1 MTSIKREALR
11 PSGCN
16 VSWANRERNQAACAR
31 TADATNFLRSRPAP
45 PRKTIKLL
53 PSAVYVG
60 LGLATMLPMT
70 QHVNRP
76 RVVVIGAGFAGLN
89 AAKALSGAPV
99 QVTLV
104 DRKNHH
110 TFQPLLY
117 QVALAVLSPA
127 EIASPVRTVLR
138 RAPNVEVILGE
149 VTGFD
154 LQKRLV
160 RVEGLELPYDYLVV
174 AAGATHAYFGHPE
187 WEQFAPGLKT
197 LEDAIEIRRR
207 VLLAFETAERDVITQ
222 GSSPPLNFV
231 VVGAGPTGVELAG
244 AISDIA
250 GRHLRK
256 EFRAID
262 PRQARIILLEG
273 GPRVLP
279 SYPEDLSASA
289 ERQLKEMGVEVR
301 TSAMVTNIEPG
312 VVSVGKEKILASVIL
327 WGAGVAA
334 SSLGKMLGVP
344 TDKAG
349 RVVVEPDLTV
359 PGHAEVFVAGDL
371 ASAQRKNGQPVPGV
385 APAAIQMGKF
395 AARQIR
401 RTLAG
406 QPREQFEYL
415 DKGSLATIG
424 RSHAVADIGKL
435 HISGYFAWLAWL
447 FVHLLFLIGFRNRLF
462 VMIEWAW
469 AYFTYNHGARLIT
482 EPGEK
487 GSADP
492 PRAKTG

>member
-1 MTSIKREALR
+1 
-11 PSGCN
+11 
-16 VSWANRERNQAACAR
+16 
-31 TADATNFLRSRPAP
+31 
-45 PRKTIKLL
+45 
-53 PSAVYVG
+53 
-60 LGLATMLPMT
+60 MLPMT

-89 AAKALSGAPV
+89 AAKALSNAPV
-99 QVTLV
+99 DVTVV

-138 RAPNVEVILGE
+138 RAANTEVLLGE

-160 RVEGLELPYDYLVV
+160 RLDGLDPGSPDRVGFARAGVVDLAYDYLIV

-197 LEDAIEIRRR
+197 LEDATEIRRR
-207 VLLAFETAERDVITQ
+207 ILMAFETAERELFAGRTP
-222 GSSPPLNFV
+222 PPLNFV

-250 GRHLRK
+250 GRHLTK
-256 EFRAID
+256 EFRSID
-262 PRQARIILLEG
+262 PRQSRIILLEG

-279 SYPEDLSASA
+279 AYPEDLSASA

-301 TSAMVTNIEPG
+301 TSAMVTNIEAG
-312 VVSVGKEKILASVIL
+312 IVSVGKEKIPASVIL
-327 WGAGVAA
+327 WGAGVSA
-334 SSLGKMLGVP
+334 SPLGKMLGVP

-349 RVVVEPDLTV
+349 RVIVAPDLTV
-359 PGHAEVFVAGDL
+359 PEHPEVFVTGDL
-371 ASAQRKNGQPVPGV
+371 ASATRHNGQPVPGV

-395 AARQIR
+395 AARQIKR
-401 RTLAG
+401 SVAG
-406 QPREQFEYL
+406 KPRQKFEYL

-424 RSHAVADIGKL
+424 RSRAVADIGKL

-469 AYFTYNHGARLIT
+469 AYLTFNHSARLIT
-482 EPGEK
+482 DPGEK
-487 GSADP
+487 EQAEK
-492 PRAKTG
+492 PRAKAG

>member
-1 MTSIKREALR
+1 
-11 PSGCN
+11 
-16 VSWANRERNQAACAR
+16 
-31 TADATNFLRSRPAP
+31 
-45 PRKTIKLL
+45 
-53 PSAVYVG
+53 
-60 LGLATMLPMT
+60 MT
-70 QHVNRP
+70 QHVTRP

-89 AAKALSGAPV
+89 AAKALANAPV
-99 QVTLV
+99 DVTVV

-138 RAPNVEVILGE
+138 RAANTEVLLGE
-149 VTGFD
+149 VKGFD

-160 RVEGLELPYDYLVV
+160 LLDDLDLPYDYLIV

-197 LEDAIEIRRR
+197 LEDATEIRRR
-207 VLLAFETAERDVITQ
+207 ILMAFETAERDVIAHRT
-222 GSSPPLNFV
+222 PLPLNFV

-250 GRHLRK
+250 GRHLMK

-262 PRQARIILLEG
+262 PRQSRIILLEG

-289 ERQLKEMGVEVR
+289 ERQLEQMGVEVR
-301 TSAMVTNIEPG
+301 TNAMVTGIEADA
-312 VVSVGKEKILASVIL
+312 VSVGKQKIPASVIL

-344 TDKAG
+344 VDKAG
-349 RVVVEPDLTV
+349 RVIVQPDLTL
-359 PGHAEVFVAGDL
+359 PGHPEVFVAGDL
-371 ASAQRKNGQPVPGV
+371 ASVRRHNGQPVPGV

-395 AARQIR
+395 AARQIKR
-401 RTLAG
+401 AVEG
-406 QPREQFEYL
+406 KPRENFEYL

-424 RSHAVADIGKL
+424 RSRAVADFPGKI
-435 HISGYFAWLAWL
+435 HISGYFAWLSWL
-447 FVHLLFLIGFRNRLF
+447 FIHLLFLIGFRNRFF

-469 AYFTYNHGARLIT
+469 AYITYNHSARLIT
-482 EPGEK
+482 EPSQKEPAEK
-487 GSADP
+487 P
-492 PRAKTG
+492 KAKAG

>member
-1 MTSIKREALR
+1 
-11 PSGCN
+11 
-16 VSWANRERNQAACAR
+16 
-31 TADATNFLRSRPAP
+31 
-45 PRKTIKLL
+45 
-53 PSAVYVG
+53 
-60 LGLATMLPMT
+60 MLPMT

-89 AAKALSGAPV
+89 AAKALGHAPV
-99 QVTLV
+99 DVTVV

-138 RAPNVEVILGE
+138 GAANTEVLLGD

-160 RVEGLELPYDYLVV
+160 HLGNARLDGLDLSYDYLIV

-187 WEQFAPGLKT
+187 WEEFAPGLKT
-197 LEDAIEIRRR
+197 LEDATEIRRR
-207 VLLAFETAERDVITQ
+207 ILMAFETAERELIAHRTP
-222 GSSPPLNFV
+222 PPLNFV

-250 GRHLRK
+250 GRHLMK

-262 PRQARIILLEG
+262 PRQSRIILLEG

-279 SYPEDLSASA
+279 AYAEEVSASA

-301 TSAMVTNIEPG
+301 TNAMATNIEPG
-312 VVSVGKEKILASVIL
+312 LVSVGNEKIPASVIL
-327 WGAGVAA
+327 WGAGVSA
-334 SSLGKMLGVP
+334 SPLGRMLGVP

-349 RVVVEPDLTV
+349 RVVVQPDLTV
-359 PGHAEVFVAGDL
+359 PGHPEVFVTGDL
-371 ASAQRKNGQPVPGV
+371 ASAKRHNGQPVPGV

-395 AARQIR
+395 AARQIKR
-401 RTLAG
+401 SVAG
-406 QPREQFEYL
+406 KPREKFEYW

-424 RSHAVADIGKL
+424 RSRAVGEFGKI
-435 HISGYFAWLAWL
+435 HISGYLAWLAWL
-447 FVHLLFLIGFRNRLF
+447 FIHLLFLIGFRNRLF
-462 VMIEWAW
+462 VMTEWAW
-469 AYFTYNHGARLIT
+469 AYLTYNHSARLIT
-482 EPGEK
+482 DRREK
-487 GSADP
+487 EQVEK
-492 PRAKTG
+492 PRAKAG

>member
-1 MTSIKREALR
+1 
-11 PSGCN
+11 
-16 VSWANRERNQAACAR
+16 
-31 TADATNFLRSRPAP
+31 
-45 PRKTIKLL
+45 
-53 PSAVYVG
+53 
-60 LGLATMLPMT
+60 MLPMT

-89 AAKALSGAPV
+89 AAKALSNAPV
-99 QVTLV
+99 DVTVV

-138 RAPNVEVILGE
+138 RASNTEVLLGE
-149 VTGFD
+149 VSGFD

-160 RVEGLELPYDYLVV
+160 RLDGLDLPYDYLIV

-187 WEQFAPGLKT
+187 WEAFAPGLKT
-197 LEDAIEIRRR
+197 LEDATEIRRR
-207 VLLAFETAERDVITQ
+207 ILLTFETAERELIAGRTP
-222 GSSPPLNFV
+222 PPLNFV

-250 GRHLRK
+250 GRHLMK

-262 PRQARIILLEG
+262 PRRSRIILLEG

-279 SYPEDLSASA
+279 VYPEDLSASA

-301 TSAMVTNIEPG
+301 TNAMVTNIEPG
-312 VVSVGKEKILASVIL
+312 MVSVGNEKIPASVIL
-327 WGAGVAA
+327 WGAGVSA
-334 SSLGKMLGVP
+334 SPLGRMLGVP

-349 RVVVEPDLTV
+349 RVVVQPDLTV
-359 PGHAEVFVAGDL
+359 PGHPEVFVAGDL
-371 ASAQRKNGQPVPGV
+371 ASAKRHNGQPVPGV

-395 AARQIR
+395 AARQIK
-401 RTLAG
+401 RTVAG
-406 QPREQFEYL
+406 KPRETFEYL

-424 RSHAVADIGKL
+424 RSRAVADLGKL

-447 FVHLLFLIGFRNRLF
+447 FIHLLFLIGFRNRLF

-469 AYFTYNHGARLIT
+469 AYLTYNHSARLIT
-482 EPGEK
+482 DPAEK
-487 GSADP
+487 EAVEK
-492 PRAKTG
+492 PRARAG